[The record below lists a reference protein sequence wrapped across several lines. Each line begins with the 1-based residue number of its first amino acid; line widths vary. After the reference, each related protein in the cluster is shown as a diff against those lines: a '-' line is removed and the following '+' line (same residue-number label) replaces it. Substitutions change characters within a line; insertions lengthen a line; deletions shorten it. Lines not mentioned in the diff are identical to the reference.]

1 MNSNLSLGDIYDI
14 VYAANDKDVEVYVSQ
29 WILNK
34 HWKYTKAA
42 IIYKSCV
49 PNMNNF
55 WYHLFELPEIQL
67 SDAIS

>member
-1 MNSNLSLGDIYDI
+1 MNIKQTLK
-14 VYAANDKDVEVYVSQ
+14 VHEE
-29 WILNK
+29 
-34 HWKYTKAA
+34 KAA